1 MAETTP
7 EVLAAGR
14 RIRLLVLDVDG
25 VLTDGRLTLDA
36 QGDETKTFHVRD
48 GHGIKLLQAQG
59 TEVSIITAR
68 HSPAL
73 AYRAHE
79 LGIHRVYQGYQDKCL
94 AYTELKISLG
104 LEDEAV
110 AYMGDDL
117 LDLPILIRAG
127 LAAAPADAHSE
138 VLKRVHWHSRLGGGR
153 GAVRELCDL
162 LLQAQGHWSTILQ
175 GYLERGPR

>member
-1 MAETTP
+1 M
-7 EVLAAGR
+7 
-14 RIRLLVLDVDG
+14 
-25 VLTDGRLTLDA
+25 
-36 QGDETKTFHVRD
+36 
-48 GHGIKLLQAQG
+48 
-59 TEVSIITAR
+59 
-68 HSPAL
+68 
-73 AYRAHE
+73 
-79 LGIHRVYQGYQDKCL
+79 
-94 AYTELKISLG
+94 

-127 LAAAPADAHSE
+127 LAAAPADAHGE
-138 VLKRVHWHSRLGGGR
+138 VLKHVHWHSRLGGGR